1 MPTKLLLCLIAIAAA
16 AFGQTTFAT
25 LTGTVTDP
33 AGATVP
39 NATLTATHVQSNY
52 LYTAKS
58 NESGNYNIPQLRE
71 GAYTLRVQSPGFKES
86 RIQNI
91 ALVSLDVRRIN
102 ITLEIGAVDTR
113 VEVSAAAA
121 LIETETARISDS
133 KGANALKTLPMNTRS
148 LWNFVGLTP
157 GVVQA
162 GGGSSTRRFA
172 GSRANQSDAS
182 VDGITISNNID
193 GTQVSPLVSYI
204 ESFEEVRVDMANN
217 TSEFGSIG
225 QVTIISKSGTN
236 QLHGSAFDYYST
248 PWFRARNPFAA
259 TRGTGIR
266 HEPGFTVGGP
276 VVIPKI

>member
-1 MPTKLLLCLIAIAAA
+1 MSTKLLLCLIAVAAA

-102 ITLEIGAVDTR
+102 ITLEIGAVDNGSFMALEIR
-113 VEVSAAAA
+113 RRIPGPMVGVESA
-121 LIETETARISDS
+121 SFS
-133 KGANALKTLPMNTRS
+133 
-148 LWNFVGLTP
+148 
-157 GVVQA
+157 
-162 GGGSSTRRFA
+162 RR
-172 GSRANQSDAS
+172 
-182 VDGITISNNID
+182 
-193 GTQVSPLVSYI
+193 L
-204 ESFEEVRVDMANN
+204 
-217 TSEFGSIG
+217 
-225 QVTIISKSGTN
+225 
-236 QLHGSAFDYYST
+236 
-248 PWFRARNPFAA
+248 
-259 TRGTGIR
+259 
-266 HEPGFTVGGP
+266 
-276 VVIPKI
+276 